1 MEVRPT
7 AEPDLVLRVSFIVS
21 CVEAP
26 EWPAQGHLRN
36 KTRML
41 LQLRFGTQAIGAVG
55 GDTDDT

>member
-26 EWPAQGHLRN
+26 EWPAQGPLKKQDSDASTAKVWNSSHRGS
-36 KTRML
+36 RG
-41 LQLRFGTQAIGAVG
+41 RHG
-55 GDTDDT
+55 